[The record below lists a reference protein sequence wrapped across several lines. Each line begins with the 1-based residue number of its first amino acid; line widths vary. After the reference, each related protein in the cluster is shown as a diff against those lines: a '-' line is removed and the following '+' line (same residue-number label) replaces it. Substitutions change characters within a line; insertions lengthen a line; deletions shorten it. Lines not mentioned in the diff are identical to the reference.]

1 MITFEASIL
10 VRRPVKDVFEFVA
23 DGLNGSKWNSAVV
36 EVMKIS
42 EGSIGI
48 GTRYWMTR
56 ELPSGK
62 VENTFEIIEYEP
74 DKKLTVKIT
83 SGPTPFVYHYRFEPD
98 EQGTMLSMTAEA
110 EKKGLIEVLGLKARI
125 APESLLASFVKRGV
139 EENFKTLKNLLE
151 SSG

>member
-10 VRRPVKDVFEFVA
+10 IRRPVKDVFEFVA

-36 EVMKIS
+36 EVMRIS

-56 ELPSGK
+56 ELPSGR

-83 SGPTPFVYHYRFEPD
+83 SGPTPFVYHYRFEPVD
-98 EQGTMLSMTAEA
+98 Q
-110 EKKGLIEVLGLKARI
+110 
-125 APESLLASFVKRGV
+125 
-139 EENFKTLKNLLE
+139 
-151 SSG
+151 